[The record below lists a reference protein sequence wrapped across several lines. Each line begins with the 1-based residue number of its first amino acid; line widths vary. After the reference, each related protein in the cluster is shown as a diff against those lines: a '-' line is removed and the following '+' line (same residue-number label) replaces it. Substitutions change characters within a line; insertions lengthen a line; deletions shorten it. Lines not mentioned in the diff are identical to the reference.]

1 MISQR
6 QQRQV
11 LPRSQ
16 LVIPILGAGHQEVTV
31 PAHVGADPLL
41 VIGDIEEDDRARKP
55 VPVQIHGGAEI
66 GLGYVGDVVNP
77 LKS

>member
-11 LPRSQ
+11 LPCGQ
-16 LVIPILGAGHQEVTV
+16 LGILSLRAGNQEVTV
-31 PAHVGADPLL
+31 PAHVGPDPLL
-41 VIGDIEEDDRARKP
+41 VIGDIEEDDRVRKP
-55 VPVQIHGGAEI
+55 VPVQVHGGAEI
-66 GLGYVGDVVNP
+66 GLGYVGNVVNS